1 MMTRA
6 VFIYASAVMLFAFF
20 FVPIREWI
28 GNDVAFFGVAVV
40 WALVAR
46 LIAEVASW

>member
-1 MMTRA
+1 MTRA
-6 VFIYASAVMLFAFF
+6 GFIYASAVMLFAFF

-28 GNDVAFFGVAVV
+28 GNDVAFV